1 MHEEQGK
8 KTTCQF
14 YYRFRSTRT
23 CTCRQVARSIV
34 FEMTSKKNQTKK
46 KTQLPKNLCCDKKVG
61 VDNPPPCCYM
71 PDIVIFISIFR
82 VQNLLSIFR
91 VQIEIDGQY
100 CLLDESLATVFL
112 SEDGGMYTILISFHK
127 YIIIATLSHY
137 D

>member
-1 MHEEQGK
+1 MHEEQG
-8 KTTCQF
+8 
-14 YYRFRSTRT
+14 
-23 CTCRQVARSIV
+23 
-34 FEMTSKKNQTKK
+34 N
-46 KTQLPKNLCCDKKVG
+46 
-61 VDNPPPCCYM
+61 
-71 PDIVIFISIFR
+71 IVIFISIFR